1 MGKSAKSAFDAQ
13 VFLAK
18 VGEGKSIL
26 QFEKGQNIFVQ
37 GERADKVFY
46 IQKGR
51 IKLTVLSHHGK
62 EAVVGILGPGQFF
75 GEGCLNGHKQRIST
89 TTAMDDCV
97 ITAITKTAMLA
108 TLHVEPEFSKM
119 FMAYLLTRNSRIEED
134 LIDQLFNS
142 SEKRLARLLL
152 LLANFGTEGKSQR
165 ISPSIN
171 QEMLADMIGTT
182 RSRVSFFMNKFRRL
196 GLIDYNGHIE
206 VHSSLLNA
214 VLHDKPQI
222 KRGEGDA

>member
-1 MGKSAKSAFDAQ
+1 MGKPTKPAFDAQ
-13 VFLAK
+13 AFLAK

-26 QFEKGQNIFVQ
+26 QFKKDQNVFVQ
-37 GERADKVFY
+37 GEPADMVFY
-46 IQKGR
+46 IQRGK
-51 IKLTVLSHHGK
+51 IKLTVLSEQGK
-62 EAVVGILGPGQFF
+62 EAVVGILEAGQFF
-75 GEGCLNGHKQRIST
+75 GEGCMNGHKLRIST
-89 TTAMDDCV
+89 TTAMENCV
-97 ITAITKTAMLA
+97 ITAITKPAMIA
-108 TLHVEPEFSKM
+108 ALHDEPRFSEL

-165 ISPSIN
+165 ISLSIN

-182 RSRVSFFMNKFRRL
+182 RSRVSYFMNKFRKL

-206 VHSSLLNA
+206 VHNSLLNA
-214 VLHDKPQI
+214 VLHDKPQL
-222 KRGEGDA
+222 KRDQRDF